1 MRRQTHPAF
10 DRIHAAPAHVVF
22 LQIPM
27 PQPHHPRPAEVRL
40 DWDGKHLPP
49 PEPAPPLVVRAR
61 YGGPLPPGGWRN
73 RLIAADNRAALL
85 ALAAECAGQ
94 VACIYIDP
102 PFATGTAFQTTAPA
116 GAPQPA
122 YTDRHGGLAP
132 YLQMI
137 YERLVLMRP
146 LLAPRG
152 SIFVHLD
159 WHASHYVKLILDEV
173 FGVERFRNEI
183 IWRYRRWPSR
193 ARLFQRMH
201 DTIFWYS
208 ASASAPPWHQLY
220 EALSPSSVAQWG
232 GKRRVDRRSPRGTR
246 FSETGADPSPGV
258 PMSDVWEV
266 PALSAPYGE
275 YLGYATQKPEAL
287 IERILA
293 ATTDPG
299 DLVADF
305 FCGAG
310 TTPAVAERL
319 GRRWIAC
326 DSGSLAVHLTRK
338 RLLAL
343 SACAPF
349 DECAVA
355 GAEAGSAPAP
365 DQPPIAIRATV
376 KQQTLTVA
384 LDEAT
389 AAATDYWAVDFARDG
404 LFCPTWHS
412 FRTRKRPA
420 LETTATHTYPAAG
433 RATLAVRLVD
443 PTGQSRVYCTPVE
456 ITAALA

>member
-1 MRRQTHPAF
+1 MPHP
-10 DRIHAAPAHVVF
+10 HP
-22 LQIPM
+22 
-27 PQPHHPRPAEVRL
+27 PRPAEVRL
-40 DWDGKHLPP
+40 DWDGKHIPP
-49 PEPAPPLVVRAR
+49 PAPTPPLVVRAR
-61 YGGPLPPGGWRN
+61 LGGPLPPGAWRN
-73 RLIAADNRAALL
+73 RLIAADNRVALA

-102 PFATGTAFQTTAPA
+102 PFATGTTFQTTAPA

-122 YTDRHGGLAP
+122 YTDQHGGLAP
-132 YLQMI
+132 YLQMM
-137 YERLVLMRP
+137 YERLLLMRP
-146 LLAPRG
+146 LLSSRG

-159 WHASHYVKLILDEV
+159 WHAAHYVKLILDEV
-173 FGVERFRNEI
+173 FGVEHFRNEI

-208 ASASAPPWHQLY
+208 ASATPPWHQLY
-220 EALSPSSVAQWG
+220 EALSPSSLAQWG
-232 GKRRVDRRSPRGTR
+232 GKRRVDRRSARGTR
-246 FSETGADPSPGV
+246 YSETGADPSPGV
-258 PMSDVWEV
+258 PMSDVWEL

-287 IERILA
+287 VERILQ

-326 DSGSLAVHLTRK
+326 DSGALAIHLTRK
-338 RLLAL
+338 RLLSL
-343 SACAPF
+343 PPCAPF
-349 DECAVA
+349 DECGVPRTD
-355 GAEAGSAPAP
+355 GEPVPAP
-365 DQPPIAIRATV
+365 EPSPAAIRTTSE
-376 KQQTLTVA
+376 QQTITVA
-384 LDEAT
+384 LDDAT
-389 AAATDYWAVDFARDG
+389 AAATDYWAVDFAWAD

-412 FRTRKRPA
+412 FRTRRRPA
-420 LETTATHTYPAAG
+420 LDATATHTYPAAG
-433 RATLAVRLVD
+433 RYTLAVRLVD
-443 PTGQSRVYCTPVE
+443 QTGQSRLYCVPIE
-456 ITAALA
+456 IAGSTGSEENGPA